1 MNNKVKIHG
10 KEFNKDIV
18 EILSG
23 KHGETKLNKVMLP
36 IVEAIDNP
44 NELPFLI
51 EDISSLKTTDEIR
64 LALVRV
70 QVQSELKMHEDLN
83 KHQKRLYVAQTI
95 EKMLWG
101 ELMIDGGNKK
111 KKKNENKEKKSLFFS
126 PKVYIRILPFKL
138 G

>member
-1 MNNKVKIHG
+1 MNNKVKMHG
-10 KEFNKDIV
+10 KEFSRDTV
-18 EILSG
+18 EILAG
-23 KHGETKLNKVMLP
+23 KHGKTKLDKAMLP
-36 IVEAIDNP
+36 ILEAIDTP

-51 EDISSLKTTDEIR
+51 EEINSLKATDEIR

-101 ELMIDGGNKK
+101 DLMIDGGNKK
-111 KKKNENKEKKSLFFS
+111 KKKGESKDKK
-126 PKVYIRILPFKL
+126 
-138 G
+138 

>member
-1 MNNKVKIHG
+1 MNNKVKLHG
-10 KEFNKDIV
+10 KEFNRDTV
-18 EILSG
+18 EILAGS
-23 KHGETKLNKVMLP
+23 HGETKLNKSMLP
-36 IVEAIDNP
+36 IVEAIDTP
-44 NELPFLI
+44 FELPFLI
-51 EDISSLKTTDEIR
+51 EDINSLKTTDEMR

-111 KKKNENKEKKSLFFS
+111 KKKNENKEKK
-126 PKVYIRILPFKL
+126 
-138 G
+138 